1 MLQSEENVQQR
12 EERRKGEKGERKE
25 RRERRERLGQSGKVS
40 FFFSFKL
47 PSELQVNQGREDKGN
62 PRNK

>member
-1 MLQSEENVQQR
+1 MR
-12 EERRKGEKGERKE
+12 
-25 RRERRERLGQSGKVS
+25 RRERRKREKKGKKGERGERVGQSGRGE
-40 FFFSFKL
+40 FLFSFKL

>member
-1 MLQSEENVQQR
+1 M
-12 EERRKGEKGERKE
+12 RRTCSRGKKGEKGRKE
-25 RRERRERLGQSGKVS
+25 KGKKGEKGERLGQSGKVS

>member
-1 MLQSEENVQQR
+1 MR
-12 EERRKGEKGERKE
+12 
-25 RRERRERLGQSGKVS
+25 RRERRKREKKGKKEERGGERVGQSGRGE
-40 FFFSFKL
+40 FLFSFKL